1 MGAVKMI
8 LRSAIAMTASLLL
21 AGAAWATPV
30 LRSDIVVSA
39 AIVTVGDMFEDAGPA
54 AEQALFRAPL
64 PGTSGLVG
72 LSDIDAALARIGIE
86 AFEARGLDGV
96 RVSRAATVIDEA
108 ALSDLIAADLAAR
121 GIVGSGMSVD
131 TLFSM
136 PVQPLNAE
144 AVAEPASIISLRY
157 LPGSG
162 AFTARFAIAGMA
174 QPLDVSGTIELMI
187 EAPHINASLPAGTL
201 LTAGNIEMRPVPL
214 KFVESTGVARLEDV
228 VGKALARQSRD
239 GMLLKPA
246 DVTVPLLISK
256 NDPVTIYFRQG
267 PMTLTVK
274 GQAVTGAASG
284 GPVQVLNLMSKRVIS
299 ATAISA
305 GAVEVSAD
313 PLAVAG
319 L

>member
-1 MGAVKMI
+1 MI
-8 LRSAIAMTASLLL
+8 LRSASATLAGLLL
-21 AGAAWATPV
+21 TGAAWAAPV
-30 LRSDIVVSA
+30 LKANIVVTG
-39 AIVTVGDMFEDAGPA
+39 AIVTVGDMFEDAGAA
-54 AEQALFRAPL
+54 AEQALFRAPM
-64 PGTSGLVG
+64 PGTSGMVG
-72 LSDIDAALARIGIE
+72 LADVDAALGRIGIDT
-86 AFEARGLDGV
+86 FETAGLDSV
-96 RVSRAATVIDEA
+96 RVTRAATIVDEA
-108 ALSDLIAADLAAR
+108 ALADLITADLAAR
-121 GIVGSGMSVD
+121 GIVGTGMSVD
-131 TLFSM
+131 TLFSS

-162 AFTARFAIAGMA
+162 AFTARFAIAGID
-174 QPLDVSGTIELMI
+174 QPLDVAGSIELMI
-187 EAPHINASLPAGTL
+187 EAPHIKASLPAGTL
-201 LTAGNIEMRPVPL
+201 LAESNIEMRPVPL
-214 KFVESTGVARLEDV
+214 KFVESSGVPRLEDV
-228 VGKALARQSRD
+228 VGKTLLRQSRE
-239 GMLLKPA
+239 GMMLRAA
-246 DVTVPLLISK
+246 DVAVPLAINK
-256 NDPVTIYFRQG
+256 NDPVTIYFRKG